1 MQKRKEPS
9 GFLTNNTGDAQGEL
23 LGYMRPE
30 ASKSSSS
37 FLIA

>member
-9 GFLTNNTGDAQGEL
+9 DFLTSNTGDAQGEL
-23 LGYMRPE
+23 LGWIMPE